1 MFQCDFNHSQSSSKN
16 SKNKKPNYKS
26 SKNILKHHPSKP
38 VSINTPLP
46 TPPIAQIT
54 SSNRPKTAFKS
65 HLPPKPRPKSS
76 YSSKFLQ
83 TSRLQQEFYS
93 SPSPF
98 TSSHV
103 FYADRFPRFPRF
115 NLPQSPPRL
124 QPQTSV
130 LFPIPT
136 PRPLNTD
143 LQTPLLQTKLPI
155 SLNLSPKFNIKE
167 KKQTKGNTFFG
178 NILSK
183 FKRKEEETKI
193 KQIVNLD
200 VRGNKDLEEDW
211 DRQSEKRKLEVKE
224 EQMEPRVWKTEDKQW

>member
-143 LQTPLLQTKLPI
+143 LQTPLLQNQITNFLEFKPEI
-155 SLNLSPKFNIKE
+155 QYQRE
-167 KKQTKGNTFFG
+167 KTDKGKHFLWKYF
-178 NILSK
+178 
-183 FKRKEEETKI
+183 E
-193 KQIVNLD
+193 QI
-200 VRGNKDLEEDW
+200 
-211 DRQSEKRKLEVKE
+211 
-224 EQMEPRVWKTEDKQW
+224 